1 MGGKV
6 LLLGRLRF
14 LDFERGVLGLPRF
27 LDFDR
32 GGFGMSR
39 FLDFDRGL
47 LKVEVET
54 KIGKRITGHG
64 WTVA

>member
-1 MGGKV
+1 MGGKF

-14 LDFERGVLGLPRF
+14 LE
-27 LDFDR
+27 FDR
-32 GGFGMSR
+32 GGFGMQR